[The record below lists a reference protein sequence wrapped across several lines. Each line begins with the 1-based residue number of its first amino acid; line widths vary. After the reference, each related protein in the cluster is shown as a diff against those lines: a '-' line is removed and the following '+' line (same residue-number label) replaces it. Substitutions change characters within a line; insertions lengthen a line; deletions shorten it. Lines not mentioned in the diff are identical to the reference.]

1 MQIVPYPHPALRWK
15 SREITQI
22 DDTLRNIVSRM
33 FDLMYESKGI
43 GLAANQVGLPLRLF
57 VVNVSGDPEKKD
69 EEVVFINPVIRNRS
83 GSAVG
88 EEGCLSLPG
97 LYADVARPETITVE
111 AFDLD
116 GQPFRI
122 KTDDLPARVIQHE
135 TDHLDGVLFID
146 RIDETSLAQF
156 VTKLNEW
163 SADFRK
169 QQTEGATPSDEEI
182 NRLLKQMAESGD
194 LAPVLGQPV
203 DAPQGE

>member
-15 SREITQI
+15 SRDITRI
-22 DDTLRNIVSRM
+22 DDPLRNVVARM
-33 FDLMYESKGI
+33 FELMYESKGI

-97 LYADVARPETITVE
+97 LYADVARPEAITVE
-111 AFDLD
+111 AFDID

-146 RIDETSLAQF
+146 RIDETALAQF

-163 SADFRK
+163 NSNFRK
-169 QQTEGATPSDEEI
+169 RQSEGATPSDEEI
-182 NRLLKQMAESGD
+182 NRLLQQMAETGD
-194 LAPVLGQPV
+194 LAPVVRQPV
-203 DAPQGE
+203 DAPQAP

>member
-15 SREITQI
+15 SRDITRI
-22 DDTLRNIVSRM
+22 DDALRSVVARM
-33 FDLMYESKGI
+33 FELMYESKGI

-97 LYADVARPETITVE
+97 LYADVARPEAITVE
-111 AFDLD
+111 AFDID

-146 RIDETSLAQF
+146 RIDETALAQF

-163 SADFRK
+163 NSNFRK
-169 QQTEGATPSDEEI
+169 QQSEGATPSDEEI
-182 NRLLKQMAESGD
+182 NRLLRQMAETGD
-194 LAPVLGQPV
+194 LAPVVGQPV
-203 DAPQGE
+203 DAPQAP

>member
-15 SREITQI
+15 SRDVTRI
-22 DDTLRNIVSRM
+22 DDTLRNVVAKM
-33 FDLMYESKGI
+33 FELMYESKGI

-116 GQPFRI
+116 GQPFRV

-146 RIDETSLAQF
+146 RIEETDLAQF
-156 VTKLNEW
+156 VTKLNEFN
-163 SADFRK
+163 ANFRK
-169 QQTEGATPSDEEI
+169 AQTDGQTPSDEEI
-182 NRLLKQMAESGD
+182 TRMLQQMAESGD
-194 LAPVLGQPV
+194 VTPVAGQTSTST
-203 DAPQGE
+203 

>member
-15 SREITQI
+15 SRDVTRI
-22 DDTLRNIVSRM
+22 DDTLRTIIAKM

-69 EEVVFINPVIRNRS
+69 EELVFINPVIRNRS

-97 LYADVARPETITVE
+97 LYADVARPELITVE

-116 GQPFRI
+116 GQPFRV
-122 KTDDLPARVIQHE
+122 KVDDLPARVIQHE

-146 RIDETSLAQF
+146 RIEETDLAQF
-156 VTKLNEW
+156 VTKLNEFN
-163 SADFRK
+163 ANFRK
-169 QQTEGATPSDEEI
+169 QQTEGETPSDEEI
-182 NRLLKQMAESGD
+182 TRLLQQMAESGD
-194 LAPVLGQPV
+194 LAPIVGQ
-203 DAPQGE
+203 ASTTT

>member
-15 SREITQI
+15 SRDITRI
-22 DDTLRNIVSRM
+22 DDTLRNVVARM
-33 FDLMYESKGI
+33 FELMYESKGI

-83 GSAVG
+83 GNAVG

-163 SADFRK
+163 NSNFRK

-182 NRLLKQMAESGD
+182 NRLLQQMAESGD
-194 LAPVLGQPV
+194 LAPVLGQTPS
-203 DAPQGE
+203 AAS

>member
-15 SREITQI
+15 SRDVTRI
-22 DDTLRNIVSRM
+22 DDTLRAVVSRM

-97 LYADVARPETITVE
+97 LYADVSRPETIVVE

-116 GQPFRI
+116 GQPFRVKI
-122 KTDDLPARVIQHE
+122 DDLPARVIQHE
-135 TDHLDGVLFID
+135 NDHLDGVLFID
-146 RIDETSLAQF
+146 RIEETDLAQF
-156 VTKLNEW
+156 VTKLNEF
-163 SADFRK
+163 SSSFRK
-169 QQTEGATPSDEEI
+169 QQSAGETPSDEEI
-182 NRLLKQMAESGD
+182 ERLLKQMAETGD
-194 LAPVLGQPV
+194 IAPVAG
-203 DAPQGE
+203 

>member
-15 SREITQI
+15 SRDITRV
-22 DDTLRNIVSRM
+22 DDTLRVVVERM
-33 FDLMYESKGI
+33 FELMYESKGI
-43 GLAANQVGLPLRLF
+43 GLAANQVGLPIRLF

-83 GSAVG
+83 GQAVG

-146 RIDETSLAQF
+146 RIEETDLAQF

-163 SADFRK
+163 SANFRK
-169 QQTEGATPSDEEI
+169 LQTEGATPSDEEI
-182 NRLLKQMAESGD
+182 TRVLQHMAESGD
-194 LAPVLGQPV
+194 LAPMVGQPV
-203 DAPQGE
+203 NAPQGP

>member
-1 MQIVPYPHPALRWK
+1 MQIVSYPHPALRWK
-15 SREITQI
+15 SRDVTRI
-22 DDTLRNIVSRM
+22 DDTLRNVVSRM
-33 FDLMYESKGI
+33 FELMYDSKGI

-122 KTDDLPARVIQHE
+122 KIDDLPARVIQHE

-146 RIDETSLAQF
+146 RIDETDLAQF
-156 VTKLNEW
+156 VTKLNEF
-163 SADFRK
+163 SANFRR
-169 QQTEGATPSDEEI
+169 QQLAGETPSDEQITE
-182 NRLLKQMAESGD
+182 LLKQMTETGTLPPDIAAPRSG
-194 LAPVLGQPV
+194 A
-203 DAPQGE
+203 